1 MDPIQ
6 NPFSPGAGTPPP
18 ELAGRGELLEEARI
32 MIGRALQGR
41 STQGML
47 MTGLRGV
54 GKTVI
59 LNELMRM
66 AEEHGT
72 LPIYIEATADSTL
85 SELLAPE
92 LKKLFFSLNRMS
104 GVKDKVKKGLVV
116 LRNFIGT
123 IHVNVGDIG
132 LDIEPFAGIADSG
145 NIEVDLADL
154 FECVAEAA
162 KEKNKAVLLLVDEV
176 QYLPQKELGALI
188 VAFHRLQQRQLPFAV
203 IGAGLPMLA
212 GLAGKAKSYAE
223 RLFLYPSVGA
233 LTFEATKQAIEP
245 PFAACGVRIG
255 RKALEGVY
263 EHSKGYP
270 YFIQEWGY
278 QIWNH
283 VDHQMVGVDDVDKVK
298 PKVEKRLDENF
309 FHARLERLT
318 LGEKDFLY
326 GMSLCDGVVRLADV
340 ARVLDCNVATL
351 SKRRAS
357 LLAKGMIYSPHYGEL
372 DFTVP
377 MFASFM
383 RRSRKMSGKESLHK

>member
-1 MDPIQ
+1 MDPVQ

-32 MIGRALQGR
+32 MIGRALNGR

-66 AEEHGT
+66 AEEKGA
-72 LPIYIEATADSTL
+72 LPLFVEATAESTL
-85 SELLAPE
+85 SELLASE
-92 LKKLFFSLNRMS
+92 LKKLFFSLNRIA
-104 GVKDKVKKGLVV
+104 GAADKVKKGLVV

-123 IHVNVGDIG
+123 IHLKVGDIG

-145 NIEVDLADL
+145 NIETDLADL

-162 KEKNKAVLLLVDEV
+162 KEKKKAVLLLVDEV
-176 QYLPQKELGALI
+176 QYLPKKELGALI
-188 VAFHRLQQRQLPFAV
+188 MAFHRLQQRQLPFAV

-212 GLAGKAKSYAE
+212 ELAGKTKSYAE
-223 RLFLYPSVGA
+223 RLFLYPKVDA
-233 LTFEATKQAIEP
+233 LSFDATRQAIES
-245 PFAACGVRIG
+245 PFASCGVQVERTAVQ
-255 RKALEGVY
+255 KVY
-263 EHSKGYP
+263 EQSKGYP

-278 QIWNH
+278 QIWNR
-283 VDHQMVGVDDVDKVK
+283 VERKRVNADVVDKVRA
-298 PKVEKRLDENF
+298 KVEKRLDENF

-318 LGEKDFLY
+318 AGEKDFLY
-326 GMSLCDGVVRLADV
+326 GMSLCRGNIHVADV
-340 ARVLDCNVATL
+340 AKALGSNVASL

-357 LLAKGMIYSPHYGEL
+357 LLAKGMVYSPHYGEL
-372 DFTVP
+372 AFTVP
-377 MFASFM
+377 MFGQFM
-383 RRSRKMSGKESLHK
+383 RRSRK

>member
-18 ELAGRGELLEEARI
+18 ELAGRSELLEEARI
-32 MIGRALQGR
+32 MIGRAINGR

-66 AEEHGT
+66 AEEQGA
-72 LPIYIEATADSTL
+72 LPLYIEATADSTL
-85 SELLAPE
+85 SELLATE

-104 GVKDKVKKGLVV
+104 GAKEKVKKGLVV

-145 NIEVDLADL
+145 NIEIDLADL

-162 KEKNKAVLLLVDEV
+162 KEKGKALLLLVDEV

-223 RLFLYPSVGA
+223 RLFLYPKVDA
-233 LTFEATKQAIEP
+233 LSFEATRQAIEP
-245 PFAACGVRIG
+245 PFVSSGVQIDRMAME
-255 RKALEGVY
+255 KVY
-263 EHSKGYP
+263 GQSKGYP

-278 QIWNH
+278 QLWNYASRKR
-283 VDHQMVGVDDVDKVK
+283 VSAEDVDKVK
-298 PKVEKRLDENF
+298 PKVERRLDENF

-318 LGEKDFLY
+318 PGEKDFLY
-326 GMSLCDGVVRLADV
+326 GMSLCDGVVHLADV
-340 ARVLDCNVATL
+340 ARVLKCNVASL

-357 LLAKGMIYSPHYGEL
+357 LLGKGMVYSPHYGEL

-377 MFASFM
+377 MFAMFM
-383 RRSRKMSGKESLHK
+383 RRSRGQ

>member
-18 ELAGRGELLEEARI
+18 ELAGRGELLEDARI
-32 MIGRALQGR
+32 MIGRALNGR

-66 AEEHGT
+66 AEDQGIFP
-72 LPIYIEATADSTL
+72 LYIEATADSSL

-92 LKKLFFSLNRMS
+92 LKKLFFSLNRMA
-104 GVKDKVKKGLVV
+104 GTKEKVKKGLVV

-145 NIEVDLADL
+145 NIETDLADL
-154 FECVAEAA
+154 LECVAEAA
-162 KEKNKAVLLLVDEV
+162 KEKDKAVLLLVDEV

-223 RLFLYPSVGA
+223 RLFLYPKVDA
-233 LTFEATKQAIEP
+233 LTFDATRQAIEP
-245 PFAACGVRIG
+245 PFAACGVQID
-255 RKALEGVY
+255 RKAIEKVY
-263 EHSKGYP
+263 GLSKGYP

-278 QIWNH
+278 QIWNYAERRK
-283 VDHQMVGVDDVDKVK
+283 VAAEDIDKVK
-298 PKVEKRLDENF
+298 PKVEKRLDDNF

-318 LGEKDFLY
+318 AGEKDFLY
-326 GMSLCDGVVRLADV
+326 GMSLCDGKIHLTDIAGALGCRV
-340 ARVLDCNVATL
+340 ASL

-357 LLAKGMIYSPHYGEL
+357 LLAKGMIYSPRYGEL

-377 MFASFM
+377 MFATFM
-383 RRSRKMSGKESLHK
+383 RRSRSGQSSS

>member
-1 MDPIQ
+1 MDPVQ

-32 MIGRALQGR
+32 MIGRALNGR

-66 AEEHGT
+66 AEEKGA
-72 LPIYIEATADSTL
+72 LPLFVEATAESTL
-85 SELLAPE
+85 SELLASE
-92 LKKLFFSLNRMS
+92 LKKLFFSLNRIA
-104 GVKDKVKKGLVV
+104 GAADKVKKGLVV

-123 IHVNVGDIG
+123 IHLKVGDIG

-145 NIEVDLADL
+145 NIETDLADL

-162 KEKNKAVLLLVDEV
+162 KEKKKAVLLLVDEV
-176 QYLPQKELGALI
+176 QYLPKKELGALI
-188 VAFHRLQQRQLPFAV
+188 MAFHRLQQRQLPFAV

-212 GLAGKAKSYAE
+212 ELAGKTKSYAE
-223 RLFLYPSVGA
+223 RLFLYPKVDA
-233 LTFEATKQAIEP
+233 LSFDATRQAIES
-245 PFAACGVRIG
+245 PFASCGVQVERTAVE
-255 RKALEGVY
+255 KVY
-263 EHSKGYP
+263 EQSKGYP

-278 QIWNH
+278 QIWNRVERKR
-283 VDHQMVGVDDVDKVK
+283 VDADVVDKVRA
-298 PKVEKRLDENF
+298 KVEKRLDENF

-318 LGEKDFLY
+318 TGEKDFLY
-326 GMSLCDGVVRLADV
+326 GMSLCSGNIHVADV
-340 ARVLDCNVATL
+340 AKALGSNVASL

-357 LLAKGMIYSPHYGEL
+357 LLAKGMIYSPRYGEL
-372 DFTVP
+372 AFTVP
-377 MFASFM
+377 MFGQFM
-383 RRSRKMSGKESLHK
+383 RRSRK

>member
-1 MDPIQ
+1 MDPVQ

-32 MIGRALQGR
+32 MIGRALNGR

-66 AEEHGT
+66 TEEKGA
-72 LPIYIEATADSTL
+72 LPLFVEATAESTL
-85 SELLAPE
+85 SELLASE
-92 LKKLFFSLNRMS
+92 LKKLFFSLNRIA
-104 GVKDKVKKGLVV
+104 GAADKVKKGLVV

-123 IHVNVGDIG
+123 IHLKVGDIG

-145 NIEVDLADL
+145 NIETDLADL

-162 KEKNKAVLLLVDEV
+162 KEKKKAVLLLVDEV
-176 QYLPQKELGALI
+176 QYLPKKELGALI
-188 VAFHRLQQRQLPFAV
+188 TAFHRLQQRQLPFAV

-212 GLAGKAKSYAE
+212 ELAGKTKSYAE
-223 RLFLYPSVGA
+223 RLFLYPKVDA
-233 LTFEATKQAIEP
+233 LSFDATRQAIES
-245 PFAACGVRIG
+245 PFASCGVQVERTAVQ
-255 RKALEGVY
+255 KVY
-263 EHSKGYP
+263 EQSKGYP

-278 QIWNH
+278 QIWNRVERKR
-283 VDHQMVGVDDVDKVK
+283 VDADVVDKVRA
-298 PKVEKRLDENF
+298 KVEKRLDENF

-318 LGEKDFLY
+318 VREKDFLY
-326 GMSLCDGVVRLADV
+326 GMSLCGGKIHVADV
-340 ARVLDCNVATL
+340 AKALGSNVASL

-357 LLAKGMIYSPHYGEL
+357 LLAKGMIYSPRYGEL
-372 DFTVP
+372 AFTVP
-377 MFASFM
+377 MFGQFM
-383 RRSRKMSGKESLHK
+383 RRSRK